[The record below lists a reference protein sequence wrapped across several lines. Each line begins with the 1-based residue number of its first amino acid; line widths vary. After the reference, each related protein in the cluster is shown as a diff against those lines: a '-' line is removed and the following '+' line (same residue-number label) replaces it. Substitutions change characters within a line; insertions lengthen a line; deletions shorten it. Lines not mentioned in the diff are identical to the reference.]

1 MQGVGLMKGVGVA
14 LVLVTALAGAGAGVA
29 RAECAGDLAA
39 MQAKLAQV
47 QDAKRREEARLLVEK
62 ASLEQQRGRA
72 NLCEAALARAGIL
85 IK

>member
-14 LVLVTALAGAGAGVA
+14 LVLAAMIAGTGVA

-47 QDAKRREEARLLVEK
+47 QDAKRREEVRLLVEK

>member
-1 MQGVGLMKGVGVA
+1 MQRVGRMKGVGVA
-14 LVLVTALAGAGAGVA
+14 LVLAAAIAGTGVA

-39 MQAKLAQV
+39 TQAKLAQV
-47 QDAKRREEARLLVEK
+47 QDTKRREEVRLLIEK

-72 NLCEAALARAGIL
+72 NLCEAALARAGTL

>member
-1 MQGVGLMKGVGVA
+1 MQGVRLMKGVGVA
-14 LVLVTALAGAGAGVA
+14 LVLVAALAGAGVA

-47 QDAKRREEARLLVEK
+47 QDVKRREEARLLVEK